1 MFLAMLIAAVLVG
14 ATVSF
19 HAAGL
24 SQALQWLR
32 KSHASLPTQTWPV
45 AWVLIRATWLL
56 ILVHSAEIMIWALV
70 YLKEGCLPDIESAF
84 YYSGVTY
91 TTIGYGDLVLQKPWR
106 ILGPVEGLTGILMCG
121 LSGAFFFVL
130 ANRIY
135 LTRLDAERND

>member
-1 MFLAMLIAAVLVG
+1 MFLAVLIAVVLVG
-14 ATVSF
+14 GTVSL

-24 SQALQWLR
+24 SWALQWLR
-32 KSHASLPTQTWPV
+32 KSHPSLPTQAWPV
-45 AWVLIRATWLL
+45 SWLLIRATWLL
-56 ILVHSAEIMIWALV
+56 ILIHSVEIMVWAFV
-70 YLKEGCLPDIESAF
+70 YLATRSLPDIESAF

-106 ILGPVEGLTGILMCG
+106 VLGPVEGLAGILMCG

-135 LTRLDAERND
+135 ATRLDETPK